1 MFMPLTYTFY
11 EGVIFMEKMNL
22 KDARV
27 LKARLGKTL
36 TALAEKREKVAVVTI
51 MPGED
56 PNDFIDVSVDELTGK
71 IDSCIERLLLVGAA
85 IRLANVG
92 MVMAASET
100 EDIASMVEKSILL
113 RREASYCKA
122 LGEKNPKHRE
132 RGGYGSDD
140 AQLVDVTTYDIAKYA
155 ERAKKLASDAE
166 KLSAKID
173 RLDLETMV
181 EI

>member
-1 MFMPLTYTFY
+1 MMSMPLTYTFY

-71 IDSCIERLLLVGAA
+71 NRLL
-85 IRLANVG
+85 
-92 MVMAASET
+92 
-100 EDIASMVEKSILL
+100 
-113 RREASYCKA
+113 Y
-122 LGEKNPKHRE
+122 
-132 RGGYGSDD
+132 
-140 AQLVDVTTYDIAKYA
+140 
-155 ERAKKLASDAE
+155 
-166 KLSAKID
+166 
-173 RLDLETMV
+173 
-181 EI
+181 